1 MKMCLILIKLDIHL
15 KLRAYSIMEN
25 FLGTSTII
33 QTMQIYIYNLIFYEI
48 YNICDANLDFDLRG
62 TNYKIYIRYQKL
74 SMK

>member
-1 MKMCLILIKLDIHL
+1 MCLILIKLDIHL

-48 YNICDANLDFDLRG
+48 YNIYDANLDFDLRG